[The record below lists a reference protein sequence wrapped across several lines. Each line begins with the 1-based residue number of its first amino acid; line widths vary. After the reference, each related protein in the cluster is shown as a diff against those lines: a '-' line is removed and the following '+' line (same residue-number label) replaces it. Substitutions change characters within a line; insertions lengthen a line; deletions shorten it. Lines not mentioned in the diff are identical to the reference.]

1 MCVQVCI
8 VALTAC
14 ILEMA
19 DSMYKLLPEVLLN
32 LSKISATV
40 HIAIPVLEFL
50 STLIRSGLA
59 SDSCPFSLLLI
70 DNNCL
75 KPFRSM
81 LRIRDI
87 LVRIRIS
94 GSIPL
99 ITDPDPT
106 LDPAP
111 DPAIFVSFLQ
121 DGNKQV
127 FFLRRFFC

>member
-1 MCVQVCI
+1 VCI

-59 SDSCPFSLLLI
+59 SDSCP
-70 DNNCL
+70 
-75 KPFRSM
+75 
-81 LRIRDI
+81 
-87 LVRIRIS
+87 V
-94 GSIPL
+94 
-99 ITDPDPT
+99 
-106 LDPAP
+106 
-111 DPAIFVSFLQ
+111 
-121 DGNKQV
+121 
-127 FFLRRFFC
+127 